1 MIMVLPRP
9 SSWRRMW
16 WTHPE
21 LSLAAVAAAAW
32 LAVLTMHIATGPFHA
47 AAQHFSTLMPEQAMP
62 GHHHGTSNPGIA
74 GHQYVMSDPGWAST
88 FLVSVGLW
96 VMMATAMMLPTAL
109 PVARSISLNGKWKR
123 RQRGPALFAVGYL
136 AVWSAVGA
144 LLLSAVWLAV
154 WLIGPKATGPLAI
167 SGALAIAAAWESTR
181 WKRLCLRACHRLR
194 SLPPDGWR
202 ADRASVREG
211 IRNGVW
217 CTGSCG
223 PMMVAMALAP
233 HSVGL
238 SLMLFLSAVVWAEK
252 LLTRAVVYLGLAA
265 TVLAIAAIV
274 VASGAP
280 VT

>member
-1 MIMVLPRP
+1 MIMVLPRQ
-9 SSWRRMW
+9 SSWRRTW

-21 LSLAAVAAAAW
+21 LSLAAVATAAW
-32 LAVLTMHIATGPFHA
+32 AAVLTVHIVTGPFHA
-47 AAQHFSTLMPEQAMP
+47 AAQHFSTLMPDQGMT

-74 GHQYVMSDPGWAST
+74 GHQSVMSDPGWAPT

-96 VMMATAMMLPTAL
+96 VLMATAMMLPTAL
-109 PVARSISLNGKWKR
+109 PAARSISLNGKWKR

-136 AVWSAVGA
+136 AVWSAVGV
-144 LLLSAVWLAV
+144 LLLSAVG
-154 WLIGPKATGPLAI
+154 LIGPKATGPLAI
-167 SGALAIAAAWESTR
+167 SGALAVAAAWESTR

-211 IRNGVW
+211 IRNGAW

-223 PMMVAMALAP
+223 LMMVPMALAP

-252 LLTRAVVYLGLAA
+252 LLTRAVDHLRLVA
-265 TVLAIAAIV
+265 TALAIAAIV
-274 VASGAP
+274 VVSGA

>member
-1 MIMVLPRP
+1 MIIAPLRQ

-32 LAVLTMHIATGPFHA
+32 LAILTVHSAAGPFHA
-47 AAQHFSTLMPEQAMP
+47 AAQHHSTLMPDQGMT
-62 GHHHGTSNPGIA
+62 GHHHGTSNPGLA
-74 GHQYVMSDPGWAST
+74 GHQFVMSDPGWAPT

-96 VMMATAMMLPTAL
+96 VLMATAMMLPGEL
-109 PVARSISLNGKWKR
+109 PAVRSISLNGKWKR

-136 AVWSAVGA
+136 AVWSAVGV
-144 LLLSAVWLAV
+144 LLLSAV
-154 WLIGPKATGPLAI
+154 WLIGPKATSPLAI

-223 PMMVAMALAP
+223 PMMVPMALAP

-238 SLMLFLSAVVWAEK
+238 SLMLFLSAVVLAEK
-252 LLTRAVVYLGLAA
+252 LLTRTVDHLRLVAA
-265 TVLAIAAIV
+265 VLAIAAIV
-274 VASGAP
+274 VVFGAP
-280 VT
+280 LT

>member
-1 MIMVLPRP
+1 MITVLPRQ
-9 SSWRRMW
+9 SSWRRVW
-16 WTHPE
+16 WMHPE

-32 LAVLTMHIATGPFHA
+32 LAVLTVHIATGPFHTVV
-47 AAQHFSTLMPEQAMP
+47 QHSTLMPDQGMA

-74 GHQYVMSDPGWAST
+74 AHQSVTSGPGSAPT
-88 FLVSVGLW
+88 FLLSFGLW
-96 VMMATAMMLPTAL
+96 VLMATAMMLPTAL
-109 PVARSISLNGKWKR
+109 PAARFISLNGKWKR

-136 AVWSAVGA
+136 AVWSAVGV
-144 LLLSAVWLAV
+144 LLLSAV
-154 WLIGPKATGPLAI
+154 WLIGPKATGPLAVA
-167 SGALAIAAAWESTR
+167 GALAIAAVWESTR

-202 ADRASVREG
+202 ADRAAVREG

-223 PMMVAMALAP
+223 PMMLPMVLAP

-238 SLMLFLSAVVWAEK
+238 WLMLFLSALVWGEK
-252 LLTRAVVYLGLAA
+252 LLTRAVYHLRLVAG
-265 TVLAIAAIV
+265 VLAIAAIV
-274 VASGAP
+274 VVSGAL

>member
-1 MIMVLPRP
+1 MIMVLPRQ
-9 SSWRRMW
+9 SSWRRTW

-32 LAVLTMHIATGPFHA
+32 LAVLTVHIATGPFHA

-74 GHQYVMSDPGWAST
+74 GHQYVMSDPGWAPT

-96 VMMATAMMLPTAL
+96 VVMATAMMLPTAL
-109 PVARSISLNGKWKR
+109 PAARSISLNGRWKR

-136 AVWSAVGA
+136 AVWSAVGV
-144 LLLSAVWLAV
+144 LLLSAI

-233 HSVGL
+233 HSAGL
-238 SLMLFLSAVVWAEK
+238 SLMLLLSAVVWAEK
-252 LLTRAVVYLGLAA
+252 LLTRAVVYLGLVA

-274 VASGAP
+274 VASGEP

>member
-1 MIMVLPRP
+1 MIMVLPRQA
-9 SSWRRMW
+9 SWRRMW

-32 LAVLTMHIATGPFHA
+32 LAVLTVHIATGPVHA
-47 AAQHFSTLMPEQAMP
+47 VTQYFSTRMPDQGMA
-62 GHHHGTSNPGIA
+62 GHHHGTSKPGIA
-74 GHQYVMSDPGWAST
+74 GHQYVMSDPGWAPT
-88 FLVSVGLW
+88 LLTSVGLW
-96 VMMATAMMLPTAL
+96 ILMAMAMMLPTAL
-109 PVARSISLNGKWKR
+109 PAARSISLNGKWKR
-123 RQRGPALFAVGYL
+123 RQRGPALFAIGYL
-136 AVWSAVGA
+136 AVWSAVGV
-144 LLLSAVWLAV
+144 LLLSAV

-167 SGALAIAAAWESTR
+167 SGALAVAAAWESTR

-211 IRNGVW
+211 IRNGAW

-223 PMMVAMALAP
+223 LMMVPMALAP

-238 SLMLFLSAVVWAEK
+238 SLMLFLSAMVWAEK
-252 LLTRAVVYLGLAA
+252 LLTRAVDHLLLVA

-274 VASGAP
+274 GLSGAL

>member
-1 MIMVLPRP
+1 MSMVLPRQ

-32 LAVLTMHIATGPFHA
+32 LAVLTVHIATGPFHA
-47 AAQHFSTLMPEQAMP
+47 AAQHFSTQMPDQGMA
-62 GHHHGTSNPGIA
+62 GHHHGMSNPGIA
-74 GHQYVMSDPGWAST
+74 GHPTVTSGPGSAPT
-88 FLVSVGLW
+88 FLLSVGLW
-96 VMMATAMMLPTAL
+96 ALMATAMMLPTAL
-109 PVARSISLNGKWKR
+109 PAARSISLNGKWKR
-123 RQRGPALFAVGYL
+123 RHRGPALFAAGYL
-136 AVWSAVGA
+136 AVWVAVGA
-144 LLLSAVWLAV
+144 LLLFAV

-167 SGALAIAAAWESTR
+167 SGALAVAAAWEATR

-202 ADRASVREG
+202 ADRASVCEG

-233 HSVGL
+233 HAVGL
-238 SLMLFLSAVVWAEK
+238 SLMLFLSAVVSAEK
-252 LLTRAVVYLGLAA
+252 LLTRAVNHLRLVAA
-265 TVLAIAAIV
+265 VLAIAAIV
-274 VASGAP
+274 AISVAP

>member
-1 MIMVLPRP
+1 MITVQSRH

-32 LAVLTMHIATGPFHA
+32 LTVLAMHA
-47 AAQHFSTLMPEQAMP
+47 ATAALPIGGQQLSTFRPDQGMA
-62 GHHHGTSNPGIA
+62 GHHPGRFNPGIA
-74 GHQYVMSDPGWAST
+74 RHEYVMSEPGWPPA

-96 VMMATAMMLPTAL
+96 VLMATAMMLPTAL
-109 PVARSISLNGKWKR
+109 PEARSISLNGKWKR

-136 AVWSAVGA
+136 AVWSAVGV
-144 LLLSAVWLAV
+144 LLLSAAWLM
-154 WLIGPKATGPLAI
+154 GPKATGPLAI
-167 SGALAIAAAWESTR
+167 SVALAIAAAWESTR

-202 ADRASVREG
+202 ADIASVREG
-211 IRNGVW
+211 IRNGVY

-223 PMMVAMALAP
+223 PMMVPMALAP

-238 SLMLFLSAVVWAEK
+238 SLMVFLFAVVLAEK
-252 LLTRAVVYLGLAA
+252 LLTRAVDHLRLVAA
-265 TVLAIAAIV
+265 VLATAAAV
-274 VASGAP
+274 VVSGAP

>member
-1 MIMVLPRP
+1 MITVLPRQ
-9 SSWRRMW
+9 SSWRRLW

-32 LAVLTMHIATGPFHA
+32 LAVLTVHIATGPFHTVV
-47 AAQHFSTLMPEQAMP
+47 QHSTLMPDQGTA

-74 GHQYVMSDPGWAST
+74 GHQFVTSDPGSAPT
-88 FLVSVGLW
+88 FLFSVGLW
-96 VMMATAMMLPTAL
+96 VLMATAMMLPTAL
-109 PVARSISLNGKWKR
+109 PAARLISLNGKWKR

-136 AVWSAVGA
+136 AVWSGVGV
-144 LLLSAVWLAV
+144 LLLSAV

-167 SGALAIAAAWESTR
+167 AAALAIAAVWESTR

-194 SLPPDGWR
+194 SLPPDGWK

-223 PMMVAMALAP
+223 LIMVPMALAP

-238 SLMLFLSAVVWAEK
+238 SLMLFLFAVVAAEK
-252 LLTRAVVYLGLAA
+252 LLTRAVDHLRLVAA
-265 TVLAIAAIV
+265 MLAIAAIV
-274 VASGAP
+274 VVFGEL

>member
-1 MIMVLPRP
+1 MSMVLPRQ
-9 SSWRRMW
+9 SSWRRLW

-32 LAVLTMHIATGPFHA
+32 LAVLTVHIATGPFQA
-47 AAQHFSTLMPEQAMP
+47 AAQHSSTLMPEQAMP

-74 GHQYVMSDPGWAST
+74 GHQSVTSGPGSAPI
-88 FLVSVGLW
+88 FLLSVGLW
-96 VMMATAMMLPTAL
+96 VVMATAMMLPTAL
-109 PVARSISLNGKWKR
+109 PAARSISLNGKWKR
-123 RQRGPALFAVGYL
+123 RQRGPALFAIGYL
-136 AVWSAVGA
+136 AVWSAVGI
-144 LLLSAVWLAV
+144 LLLSAV

-181 WKRLCLRACHRLR
+181 WKRLYLRACHRLR

-217 CTGSCG
+217 CTGSSG
-223 PMMVAMALAP
+223 LMMVPMAQAP
-233 HSVGL
+233 HSIGL
-238 SLMLFLSAVVWAEK
+238 SLMLFLFALVSAEK
-252 LLTRAVVYLGLAA
+252 LLTRAVYHLRLVAA
-265 TVLAIAAIV
+265 VLAIAAIV
-274 VASGAP
+274 LVSGAL

>member
-1 MIMVLPRP
+1 MTIAPPRQ

-16 WTHPE
+16 WRHPE

-32 LAVLTMHIATGPFHA
+32 LAVLTVHSATGPFHA
-47 AAQHFSTLMPEQAMP
+47 AAQHHSTPMPEGMT

-74 GHQYVMSDPGWAST
+74 GHQFVMSDPGWAPT

-96 VMMATAMMLPTAL
+96 VLMATAMMLPGAL
-109 PVARSISLNGKWKR
+109 PAARSISLNGKWKR

-136 AVWSAVGA
+136 AVWSAVGV
-144 LLLSAVWLAV
+144 LLLSAV
-154 WLIGPKATGPLAI
+154 WLIGPKATSPLAI
-167 SGALAIAAAWESTR
+167 SGALVIAAAWESTR

-194 SLPPDGWR
+194 SLPPDGWI

-211 IRNGVW
+211 IRNGAW

-223 PMMVAMALAP
+223 PMMVPMALAP

-238 SLMLFLSAVVWAEK
+238 SLMLFLSAVVSAEK
-252 LLTRAVVYLGLAA
+252 LLTRTVDHLRLVAA
-265 TVLAIAAIV
+265 VLAIAAIV
-274 VASGAP
+274 VVSGALF
-280 VT
+280 T

>member
-1 MIMVLPRP
+1 MIMVLPRQA
-9 SSWRRMW
+9 SWRRMW

-32 LAVLTMHIATGPFHA
+32 LALLTVHIAIGPFHA
-47 AAQHFSTLMPEQAMP
+47 AAQHFSTLMPEHAMP
-62 GHHHGTSNPGIA
+62 GHHHGTSG
-74 GHQYVMSDPGWAST
+74 PGWAST
-88 FLVSVGLW
+88 FLLSVGLW
-96 VMMATAMMLPTAL
+96 VVMVTAMMLPTVL
-109 PVARSISLNGKWKR
+109 PTARSISLNGKWKR
-123 RQRGPALFAVGYL
+123 RQRGPALFAIGYL

-144 LLLSAVWLAV
+144 FLLSAVWLAV

-223 PMMVAMALAP
+223 PMMVTMALAP
-233 HSVGL
+233 HSAGL
-238 SLMLFLSAVVWAEK
+238 SLMLLLSAVVSAEK
-252 LLTRAVVYLGLAA
+252 LLTRAVYYLGLVA
-265 TVLAIAAIV
+265 TVLAMAAIV
-274 VASGAP
+274 VVSGAP